1 MKLRDV
7 TCPGESIYIYI
18 YIPSGVNVKNITVV
32 VVYVCG
38 RIRELINLR

>member
-7 TCPGESIYIYI
+7 TCPRKVY
-18 YIPSGVNVKNITVV
+18 PPVNVKNITVV